1 MAYEAFLSQ
10 DEVDALLAGV
20 TGESDSK
27 RNPRAPTTAPAPMT

>member
-20 TGESDSK
+20 TGERQQKETAGASDGA
-27 RNPRAPTTAPAPMT
+27 RA